1 MRPDD
6 ATILDVLKAARLA
19 ARFVEGFDR
28 ERFLS
33 DLKTQAAVL
42 HELLVIG
49 EAVKRLSEAF
59 RAANPRIPWRAMA
72 GMRDRLIHAYDAVD
86 MEQVWKTLQADI
98 PALIDSLSPLAGEE
112 RSSR

>member
-1 MRPDD
+1 
-6 ATILDVLKAARLA
+6 
-19 ARFVEGFDR
+19 
-28 ERFLS
+28 
-33 DLKTQAAVL
+33 
-42 HELLVIG
+42 
-49 EAVKRLSEAF
+49 
-59 RAANPRIPWRAMA
+59 MA